1 MCECSGACLDHLVIS
16 ADRSEKEN
24 LDGDSLACTWS
35 SQIFIATANP
45 VLKQAEMLS
54 VASAY

>member
-1 MCECSGACLDHLVIS
+1 LDHLVIS